1 MSKEL
6 EQVTPEFEKQE
17 EAQDTTVEKTD
28 VGVRDAIVKED
39 YPDDAD
45 QVEEVLTTIEKEEK
59 SGAVDEDAAEQG
71 AVRLCLTRWVNAR
84 LPG

>member
-6 EQVTPEFEKQE
+6 EQVTHEFEKQK
-17 EAQDTTVEKTD
+17 EAQDTTEEKTD

-45 QVEEVLTTIEKEEK
+45 QVEEVLTTIEKDEK
-59 SGAVDEDAAEQG
+59 SGTVDGDTAEQDIVIESKDD
-71 AVRLCLTRWVNAR
+71 ADLL
-84 LPG
+84 